1 MKSLKKILFSEGQKL
16 NGFVYSTWPY
26 PCGLSE
32 AMIHAGSLI
41 LAHEPEIKREE
52 TKIEITLQGRQG
64 TRARP
69 RMITLR
75 TT

>member
-16 NGFVYSTWPY
+16 NGFVYSTWPFS
-26 PCGLSE
+26 CGLPE
-32 AMIHAGSLI
+32 AMTHAGSLI

-52 TKIEITLQGRQG
+52 TKIDITLQGRRG

-69 RMITLR
+69 RTITLW